1 LAREEIQAWR
11 AENPGNKYPPHYFA
25 PQPAMMTRNWK
36 EAKVLLDEALRLLPE
51 EPLIVSLQGGFYALT
66 ERLNPLWSA

>member
-1 LAREEIQAWR
+1 
-11 AENPGNKYPPHYFA
+11 
-25 PQPAMMTRNWK
+25 MMTRNWK

-51 EPLIVSLQGGFYALT
+51 EPLIVSLQRGFYGLT